1 MRIYLWI
8 LGLCFFMTSPS
19 FAADEDDTEYS
30 ENAEESSEEKAEE
43 NSDNDAADDEESE
56 DSDEEGDQNDS
67 QPYGMIPQSGFI
79 QQQNMMFA
87 NQPYIDQNGMIYQN
101 GMMNQNPNEF
111 QNNTMMPN
119 YQDPNGFKNNIL
131 MPQQN
136 LSEISQTAEN
146 SSGTKDRIR
155 SIVNRLL
162 GISGKV
168 PENQEQRDLNAVQN
182 TELQNKLEKLREYM
196 GEIIQESKENINDIT
211 QTPIKS
217 EDSFL
222 DKEVKNLLIQLQQRI
237 NGVVQ
242 NKVQKYQREMIQSLN
257 GIPLVKKSVVYKTVA
272 PKKSIKAKLAPKR
285 SKWNRKLPKKS
296 NSYTKKYSKPDYT
309 KGYYTIKQ
317 FTPENDRR
325 YVPKPFFSNSSQVSS
340 MPNSSEKVGGYVI
353 KNWGTKATTVVNST
367 QNSIPASTPAQ
378 NNYFSK
384 KSDCGCSLF

>member
-1 MRIYLWI
+1 MRIYLLI
-8 LGLCFFMTSPS
+8 LGLFCFLTSSS
-19 FAADEDDTEYS
+19 FAANEEDTEYS
-30 ENAEESSEEKAEE
+30 EDVDESSEEDS
-43 NSDNDAADDEESE
+43 NNGADDEESG
-56 DSDEEGDQNDS
+56 DSDEESDQDNS
-67 QPYGMIPQSGFI
+67 QPYGMIPQSGFM

-87 NQPYIDQNGMIYQN
+87 NQPYIDQNGMISGYQDPN
-101 GMMNQNPNEF
+101 GF
-111 QNNTMMPN
+111 QNNMMMQN
-119 YQDPNGFKNNIL
+119 YQDPNGFQNNMM

-136 LSEISQTAEN
+136 LSGTFQNAAN
-146 SSGTKDRIR
+146 SSETKDRIR

-162 GISGKV
+162 GITGKV
-168 PENQEQRDLNAVQN
+168 PETPEQKYSNEAKN

-211 QTPIKS
+211 QVSTKS

-222 DKEVKNLLIQLQQRI
+222 DKEVKNLLMHLHQRI

-257 GIPLVKKSVVYKTVA
+257 GIPLVKKTTACKTIA
-272 PKKSIKAKLAPKR
+272 SKKSTKAKFTPKR

-296 NSYTKKYSKPDYT
+296 NSYNKKYSRPSYT

-317 FTPENDRR
+317 FTPENDRQ
-325 YVPKPFFSNSSQVSS
+325 YVPKPFSSSSSQISATPTSS
-340 MPNSSEKVGGYVI
+340 GKEGGYVI
-353 KNWGTKATTVVNST
+353 KNWGTKTTTVVNST